1 MYTHLFYHRK
11 TPLLA
16 AVYSDSDVFSDW
28 FTHGGKTGRL
38 SSTPPPPPFL
48 VGKLAH
54 LSPTPPHTFSLL
66 TIIYALSG
74 WWERGTHKIV
84 FAVGSV
90 DWKAKCLLQS
100 GRNDGL

>member
-16 AVYSDSDVFSDW
+16 AVYIDSDVFSDW
-28 FTHGGKTGRL
+28 FTHGGKNWASL
-38 SSTPPPPPFL
+38 VYTPPPLFWWENLRISRLP
-48 VGKLAH
+48 H
-54 LSPTPPHTFSLL
+54 THTFSIL